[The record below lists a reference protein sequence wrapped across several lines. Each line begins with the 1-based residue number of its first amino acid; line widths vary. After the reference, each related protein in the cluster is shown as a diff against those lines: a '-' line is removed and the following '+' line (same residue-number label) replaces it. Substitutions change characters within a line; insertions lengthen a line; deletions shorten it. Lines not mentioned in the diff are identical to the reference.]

1 MTKEERFQNIF
12 NELCSQYGLYVER
25 IGNQQRAWFQTY
37 DFVMN
42 LNVDFT
48 DEHGN
53 KLSSFQIPTKVMLND
68 YMEVPRFF
76 SYIELNNV
84 NWTDKEIIAK
94 IDEVFGEYKRLLVEA
109 KVNEAHKDFE

>member
-1 MTKEERFQNIF
+1 
-12 NELCSQYGLYVER
+12 
-25 IGNQQRAWFQTY
+25 
-37 DFVMN
+37 
-42 LNVDFT
+42 
-48 DEHGN
+48 
-53 KLSSFQIPTKVMLND
+53 MLND

>member
-1 MTKEERFQNIF
+1 MTKEERFQKIF
-12 NELCSQYGLYVER
+12 DDICSQFGLHVER
-25 IGNQQRAWFQTY
+25 IGNQQRAWYQDY

-42 LNVDFT
+42 LNVDAT
-48 DEHGN
+48 DFEGI
-53 KLSSFQIPTKVMLND
+53 KIPSFQIPTKVMLND

-84 NWTDKEIIAK
+84 DWSDEEIIAK